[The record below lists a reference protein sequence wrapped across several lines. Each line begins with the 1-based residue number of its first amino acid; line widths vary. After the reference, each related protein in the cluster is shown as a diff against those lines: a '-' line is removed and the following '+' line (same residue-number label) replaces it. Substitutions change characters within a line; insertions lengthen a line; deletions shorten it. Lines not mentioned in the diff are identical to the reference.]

1 MHQAALLC
9 HSTELK
15 GRGALW
21 VSLSKAVGSRL
32 ESCCEM
38 RGLPLSHCSCALSG
52 WLLCRLCKREASV
65 KKAMTHPRDVRKAL
79 AAVLGGW
86 HLCRAVLSPLEPSEI
101 LRATLEVSSTMRM

>member
-1 MHQAALLC
+1 MRDTARDAARQMAASCIWFARAEMHQAAFLC

-38 RGLPLSHCSCALSG
+38 PGLPWFHCSCALSG
-52 WLLCRLCKREASV
+52 WLLCRLCKREGIS
-65 KKAMTHPRDVRKAL
+65 
-79 AAVLGGW
+79 
-86 HLCRAVLSPLEPSEI
+86 
-101 LRATLEVSSTMRM
+101 